1 MLDLMKQLDITEE
14 KIARRIMHLMKIL
27 NITKWTSQ
35 RKSLSSK
42 ELMIAKRRL
51 VDAADVEQPITIP
64 KCINPKD
71 DQEIPTVRIIPKII
85 YSVTPIPKGDSWIPI
100 QQNIFVQNESFL
112 SPKPLSMKTKDQE
125 RFTHYHINNKKY
137 TLKFCKKISMS

>member
-42 ELMIAKRRL
+42 ELMIANRRL

-71 DQEIPTVRIIPKII
+71 DQEIPMVRIIPKII
-85 YSVTPIPKGDSWIPI
+85 YSVTPIPKGDYWIPI

-112 SPKPLSMKTKDQE
+112 PAKPLSMKTKDP
-125 RFTHYHINNKKY
+125 NNNDAD
-137 TLKFCKKISMS
+137 

>member
-35 RKSLSSK
+35 RKSLSIK
-42 ELMIAKRRL
+42 ELMIANRRL

-64 KCINPKD
+64 KCINPK
-71 DQEIPTVRIIPKII
+71 
-85 YSVTPIPKGDSWIPI
+85 
-100 QQNIFVQNESFL
+100 
-112 SPKPLSMKTKDQE
+112 
-125 RFTHYHINNKKY
+125 
-137 TLKFCKKISMS
+137 